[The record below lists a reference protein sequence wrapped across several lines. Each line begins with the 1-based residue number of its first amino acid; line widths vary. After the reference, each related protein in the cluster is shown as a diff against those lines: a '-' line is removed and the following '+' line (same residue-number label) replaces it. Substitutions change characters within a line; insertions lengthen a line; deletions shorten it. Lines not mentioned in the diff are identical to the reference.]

1 MTMNQGKDKCELL
14 KSIRAYIAEK
24 YGVDYTP
31 SVCQHEG
38 DCPGSCP
45 KCDSELQDI
54 QAQLKAKGI
63 ADIQTDEKLSAMV
76 KEYVQTTMDTRKAMR
91 EFFYGDACDKLEEQ
105 RVRHRLPGAIYKQGD
120 WSPPTEDHI
129 LEGDVGPQEEGQ
141 MPDPEV
147 MSVPRHLFLECR
159 IAGTVYHDIKDI
171 WDELYEGAPLALVRD
186 RHNLYDPHAVAVAL
200 RDDYD
205 GNPEDFDFRF
215 ILGYIPRT
223 DNEALAALLDM
234 GWENLLEAE
243 ISEIREDGPMS
254 ERLRMEVYVVGNPDA
269 DVQDDVSDKLHMV
282 YLKDDGEWEQFKRDL
297 WDKGYAYYRWGG
309 FPPFDLHQPEKN
321 GKVVFIHETEG
332 TYEVYLMKVI
342 ATDEECLPFVG
353 SIDELHAVDDC
364 RPFVLTNIYGPLK
377 SNNAAWG
384 TFTRGKASRSQPD
397 HPISKKDWELFW
409 NLLEEEDGYLP
420 EPH

>member
-54 QAQLKAKGI
+54 QAQLRAKGI
-63 ADIQTDEKLSAMV
+63 ADITADEQLNELLDRYLATIRNVESTI
-76 KEYVQTTMDTRKAMR
+76 EPSPLT
-91 EFFYGDACDKLEEQ
+91 
-105 RVRHRLPGAIYKQGD
+105 HRMGEIG
-120 WSPPTEDHI
+120 S
-129 LEGDVGPQEEGQ
+129 QEEGS

-147 MSVPRHLFLECR
+147 YALEGDIKPQKPVVRRPFLQCR

-282 YLKDDGEWEQFKRDL
+282 CLKEDEEWEKFKREL
-297 WDKGYAYYRWGG
+297 WNKGHVYYRWGG

-397 HPISKKDWELFW
+397 HPLSKNDRELFW